1 MYFWVNLNVTQGP
14 LVIETPPMSL
24 GVIDDIWF
32 RWVTDFG
39 LPGPDRGEGGRYL
52 LVPPGY
58 KGELPESG
66 YFVHKLRTTRATAL
80 GRSFLENNDPK
91 PAVALIKKT
100 LKVYPYVPGGYGT
113 SIASALAGEATLRA
127 HPGSQTGLVLP
138 AAAGAGEVHRRHRQG
153 DEHHSAQRLQLLR
166 NDQ

>member
-1 MYFWVNLNVTQGP
+1 M
-14 LVIETPPMSL
+14 
-24 GVIDDIWF
+24 
-32 RWVTDFG
+32 TDFG

-66 YFVHKLRTTRATAL
+66 YFVVKLRTFRASVL

-100 LKVYPYVPGGYGT
+100 LKIYPYVPGGYGT
-113 SIASALAGEATLRA
+113 SIASALEGQAKLALNKAHRLDWSFLRP
-127 HPGSQTGLVLP
+127 HEPVKSSK
-138 AAAGAGEVHRRHRQG
+138 AAAR
-153 DEHHSAQRLQLLR
+153 S
-166 NDQ
+166 